1 MAHIRITSEQEA
13 TGALKADY
21 DFIAGSYSH
30 GRGQKVATPQ
40 VYTTSSIVPAY
51 FNFGAVQNRVLTN
64 DGTHD
69 RPGGP
74 VPSILINYAVS
85 LHSACYY

>member
-1 MAHIRITSEQEA
+1 MAHIRIVSEQEA
-13 TGALKADY
+13 TGRLKEDY

-69 RPGGP
+69 RAPGP
-74 VPSILINYAVS
+74 VPSILLNFAVS
-85 LHSACYY
+85 LYSTCYY